1 MSKAVGAVLIM
12 AGSVY
17 LIANQVRKKRLELDV
32 LQSLIGALRAMEAA
46 IRWKRQAVPECLKEL
61 EQRKYCGEYFRKI
74 RTLME
79 SGNTLHDAWQ
89 KTFQT
94 FPQDIKAILLAMEW
108 EGDELHLLGTLQ
120 YTAQGLSELYHQRQ
134 VQRRN
139 ENKLLT
145 AAIGS
150 AAGLL
155 ILILL

>member
-1 MSKAVGAVLIM
+1 M

-61 EQRKYCGEYFRKI
+61 EQRKFCGEYFRKI

-79 SGNTLHDAWQ
+79 SGYTLHDAWQ
-89 KTFQT
+89 QIFQT

-108 EGDELHLLGTLQ
+108 EGDELHLLGGLQ
-120 YTAQGLSELYHQRQ
+120 YAAQGLSALYRQRQ
-134 VQRRN
+134 AQRRN

>member
-1 MSKAVGAVLIM
+1 
-12 AGSVY
+12 
-17 LIANQVRKKRLELDV
+17 
-32 LQSLIGALRAMEAA
+32 
-46 IRWKRQAVPECLKEL
+46 
-61 EQRKYCGEYFRKI
+61 
-74 RTLME
+74 ME

-89 KTFQT
+89 HTFQT